1 VRFLI
6 VDDQLPMQRV
16 VTNILA
22 RLGHT
27 DVVAVGDAHDAI
39 AQLETGGVDFVIT
52 DLMLPGSSGF
62 DILRRVRECE
72 AWRQLP
78 VLVIT
83 GNAATSA
90 VSQAKALGADGYVL
104 KPFTADLLMERV
116 SALCAR
122 RSEALE
128 EAPI

>member
-1 VRFLI
+1 MRFLI
-6 VDDQLPMQRV
+6 VDDQLPMRKV

-27 DVVAVGDAHDAI
+27 DVVAVADAHEAI
-39 AQLETGGVDFVIT
+39 AALEAGGVDFVIT
-52 DLMLPGSSGF
+52 DLMMPGSSGF
-62 DILRRVRECE
+62 DVLRRIRERAE
-72 AWRQLP
+72 LRQLP

-90 VSQAKALGADGYVL
+90 VSQAKALGADGYLL

-116 SALCAR
+116 EAICAR
-122 RSEALE
+122 RSAAVVG
-128 EAPI
+128 API